1 MFEPHF
7 YDDMMGF
14 RPNYIGEMR
23 TLGTAP
29 IIKKVNQILT
39 AYFHYYGII
48 DNSAINK
55 KYADGFFFALQA
67 KEKPGF
73 SGLMNEITFQC

>member
-55 KYADGFFFALQA
+55 KYADGFFFALQV
-67 KEKPGF
+67 KEKPGGF
-73 SGLMNEITFQC
+73 RVDK